1 METAAKV
8 PLGTQK
14 EMEQQHRAS
23 SKSQDRNVSF
33 EPSSILKK
41 ETSFPRPEDMIDAN
55 LVAVSDPCD
64 FKFDD
69 ELPEGDQHM
78 NPEAD
83 DNSNAMRMLQSK

>member
-1 METAAKV
+1 M
-8 PLGTQK
+8 
-14 EMEQQHRAS
+14 
-23 SKSQDRNVSF
+23 
-33 EPSSILKK
+33 KK
-41 ETSFPRPEDMIDAN
+41 ETSFPKPEDMIDAN

-83 DNSNAMRMLQSK
+83 DN

>member
-1 METAAKV
+1 
-8 PLGTQK
+8 
-14 EMEQQHRAS
+14 
-23 SKSQDRNVSF
+23 
-33 EPSSILKK
+33 
-41 ETSFPRPEDMIDAN
+41 MIDAN

>member
-1 METAAKV
+1 
-8 PLGTQK
+8 
-14 EMEQQHRAS
+14 
-23 SKSQDRNVSF
+23 
-33 EPSSILKK
+33 
-41 ETSFPRPEDMIDAN
+41 MIDAN

-83 DNSNAMRMLQSK
+83 DNSNAMRMLQSKQQVFPDSLDPRRPG